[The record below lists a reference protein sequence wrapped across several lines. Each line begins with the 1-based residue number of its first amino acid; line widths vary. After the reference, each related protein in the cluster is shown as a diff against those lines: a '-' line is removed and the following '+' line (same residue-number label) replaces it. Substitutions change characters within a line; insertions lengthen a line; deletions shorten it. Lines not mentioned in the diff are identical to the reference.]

1 MNKQPQRTAA
11 TRNILISTFLSLNEQ
26 KPMEKITISELT
38 RKAGYNRSTFYQY
51 FNDTYHLLSYIED
64 EFLAYIHETIVGQ
77 IGKEKSAA
85 LFIEQFIHIFSE
97 KRRLLKLLLNSS
109 NFHTKLKD
117 FLIPAFAAR
126 LGLPLAEEKNVFLLE
141 FYLSGIIS
149 ILARWVSSETPM
161 PPEEYALL
169 MRRIVEGMKKS
180 ELFPVI

>member
-11 TRNILISTFLSLNEQ
+11 TRNTLISTFLSLNEQ
-26 KPMEKITISELT
+26 MPMEKITISELT
-38 RKAGYNRSTFYQY
+38 RTAGYNRSTFYQY
-51 FNDTYHLLSYIED
+51 FNDTYHLLSCMED
-64 EFLAYIHETIVGQ
+64 EFLAYVHETIVDQ
-77 IGKEKSAA
+77 IGKEKSATF
-85 LFIEQFIHIFSE
+85 FIEQFIHIFSE
-97 KRRLLKLLLNSS
+97 KRGLLKLLLNSS
-109 NFHTKLKD
+109 SFHTKLKD

-126 LGLPLAEEKNVFLLE
+126 MGLPLEEENVFLLD